1 MLEIE
6 ILNEEMVI
14 EIRRKKMSREIECII
29 EIDRSRMKI
38 WSLKFIQKIYI
49 YSKFVPYLEG
59 IFKVEIENRKR

>member
-14 EIRRKKMSREIECII
+14 EIQRKKVRREIECII

-49 YSKFVPYLEG
+49 YSKCVPYLEG

>member
-14 EIRRKKMSREIECII
+14 EIQRKKVRREIECII

-38 WSLKFIQKIYI
+38 WSLKFIQKNIYI
-49 YSKFVPYLEG
+49 FQVCSIP
-59 IFKVEIENRKR
+59 

>member
-14 EIRRKKMSREIECII
+14 EIQRKKVRREIECII

-49 YSKFVPYLEG
+49 YIPSVFHTLKGFL
-59 IFKVEIENRKR
+59 K